1 MSCKHL
7 KPNCMLYQPT
17 LNWWGMLNISVA
29 AFLLALLFFIIS
41 TSPSS
46 AEFSF
51 LQLICP
57 AGWAGR
63 SQATV
68 VLLAQE
74 QALPAILWAVP
85 CSAWGSRE
93 AAEVTVGLKPHCH
106 CQGGKWWLWRNRRV
120 NLLPAPSR
128 AAVGSLGSHWG
139 QHWAASSPRAPVLAP
154 VLQGFLHLLSGYC
167 FGRV

>member
-74 QALPAILWAVP
+74 QALQPSSGLCLVLLEDLEKLQKWLWGWNP
-85 CSAWGSRE
+85 T
-93 AAEVTVGLKPHCH
+93 VTVREGS
-106 CQGGKWWLWRNRRV
+106 GGSEGPEEWICC
-120 NLLPAPSR
+120 LLPAEQQLVPGLPLGPALGSLLPKGPCPGSR
-128 AAVGSLGSHWG
+128 AAGL
-139 QHWAASSPRAPVLAP
+139 
-154 VLQGFLHLLSGYC
+154 LHLLSGYC